1 MKVYHFLLLLI
12 LSIFLFSC
20 SKEEEVNFKNP
31 YQLELSWHGQGY
43 GLATKD
49 HLWTKKVNLNNEL
62 ILDINVDYGPNARSN
77 NQQFDIDI
85 TKLSDTTN
93 VRVILTFDCDTATII
108 HELYGLVRDGIPDHF
123 NIKEEVIVNFYED
136 KRTLIL
142 VEASPICNPEIS
154 IFYE

>member
-1 MKVYHFLLLLI
+1 MIRYLLI
-12 LSIFLFSC
+12 LSIFFFSC
-20 SKEEEVNFKNP
+20 SKEEAVLENP
-31 YQLELSWHGQGY
+31 YQLELSWVGQGY
-43 GLATKD
+43 GLGTKD
-49 HLWTKKVNLNNEL
+49 HLWTKKVNLNNEI

-154 IFYE
+154 VFYE